1 MTTTTD
7 ETASNHE
14 TDNNHLEHE
23 EHEQFLTFT
32 LDDEEYGVDIL
43 SVQEIRGWE
52 LPTFLPNSPG
62 YIKGVIN
69 LRGMIVPIMDLRER
83 FDVGELTYNEQTVV
97 IVVRCCSTVLNRVIG
112 MVVDSVSDVVSLAEH
127 EIHSSPSV
135 SSTVDPDFVLG
146 LANLGKKV
154 VTLLNLEE
162 LAKIDEEEGGKAA

>member
-7 ETASNHE
+7 EADS
-14 TDNNHLEHE
+14 NHLEHE
-23 EHEQFLTFT
+23 GHEQFLTFT

-97 IVVRCCSTVLNRVIG
+97 IVVRCCSAVLNRVIG
-112 MVVDSVSDVVSLAEH
+112 MVVDSVSEVVSLAEH
-127 EIHSSPSV
+127 AILSSP
-135 SSTVDPDFVLG
+135 
-146 LANLGKKV
+146 
-154 VTLLNLEE
+154 
-162 LAKIDEEEGGKAA
+162 